1 MGTTLLMPGR
11 DSIPGLADRLR
22 AAREAAGLSQA
33 QAGER
38 ADLHQV
44 SIAMFETDKRTPTIK
59 VLIRLAEA
67 YGVAV
72 ADLLPP
78 PKKKRS

>member
-1 MGTTLLMPGR
+1 V
-11 DSIPGLADRLR
+11 PGLAERLR

-38 ADLHQV
+38 AGLHQV
-44 SIAMFETDKRTPTIK
+44 SIAMFETDKRTPTVK

-67 YGVAV
+67 YGVSV
-72 ADLLPP
+72 VDLLPP
-78 PKKKRS
+78 PKRKK

>member
-1 MGTTLLMPGR
+1 M
-11 DSIPGLADRLR
+11 PGLAERLR

-38 ADLHQV
+38 AGLHQV
-44 SIAMFETDKRTPTIK
+44 SIAMFETDKRTPTVK

-67 YGVAV
+67 YGVSV
-72 ADLLPP
+72 VDLLPP
-78 PKKKRS
+78 PKRKK